1 MFLLHQSEGTNI
13 LRMPRVLTS
22 FLSITMFIKQRCN
35 IVLLII
41 CFVLFYFIYFKFL
54 IYSFLALYS
63 DLFLYLLLQIRRNS
77 ACGCKVFD

>member
-41 CFVLFYFIYFKFL
+41 YFVLLYFKVAEH
-54 IYSFLALYS
+54 SFSITQVLVN
-63 DLFLYLLLQIRRNS
+63 II
-77 ACGCKVFD
+77 